1 MRLKLSFTHTHI
13 HAHTLT
19 LPPTPSRKA
28 LEKACSVRCVPPL
41 PNLLR
46 SQLLPPAPA
55 TFFQSSSQHRSV
67 KYSAQGGNRMCCC
80 RYQLPVAL
88 TTLTFLVKECWER
101 LHLRA
106 AATAASQPGCR
117 SWEVASRGLQCEAR
131 RHRRGQLPLPLSGRS
146 SRMGGETEFCSHT
159 GWLPSWEKGA
169 QSKRAFSFFGE
180 PGVSS

>member
-1 MRLKLSFTHTHI
+1 MCKQLTDTTSLLATEALQFPSPSSTPTPGQPPPTYSPQAHVRLKLSFTHTHI

-106 AATAASQPGCR
+106 AATAAS
-117 SWEVASRGLQCEAR
+117 
-131 RHRRGQLPLPLSGRS
+131 
-146 SRMGGETEFCSHT
+146 
-159 GWLPSWEKGA
+159 
-169 QSKRAFSFFGE
+169 
-180 PGVSS
+180 